1 MPFGETLE
9 RFVGVKPREME
20 ANIAKSKKGEKP
32 PGGGKRAPSGDKV
45 QAENVTSLRTTRER
59 KRNGR

>member
-20 ANIAKSKKGEKP
+20 ANIAKSKKGEAA
-32 PGGGKRAPSGDKV
+32 GRR
-45 QAENVTSLRTTRER
+45 ETRTVRR
-59 KRNGR
+59 QGSS